1 MNEKRPDRPY
11 LQFQNQMSR
20 WETVLLL
27 LYLPIHVFLM
37 PAILEFL
44 FRSAG
49 ISYTMMQ
56 LTVCY
61 YAVSTAIVF
70 LLSHRFL

>member
-37 PAILEFL
+37 PAII
-44 FRSAG
+44 R
-49 ISYTMMQ
+49 
-56 LTVCY
+56 
-61 YAVSTAIVF
+61 
-70 LLSHRFL
+70 